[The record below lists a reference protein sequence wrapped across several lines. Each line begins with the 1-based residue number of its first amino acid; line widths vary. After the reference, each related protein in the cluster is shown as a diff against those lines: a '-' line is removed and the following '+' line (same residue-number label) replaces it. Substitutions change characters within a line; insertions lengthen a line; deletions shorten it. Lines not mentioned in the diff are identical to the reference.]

1 MSDVGRP
8 EAPAA
13 ARQGASSAGQSRS
26 AQDRPRSAAEWVTL
40 ATVLLILGAI
50 VGYLVLQTVRRTDD
64 TAHFEVEIRQGE
76 IEQHGDR
83 FYVPLTI
90 RNAGAATGEEVV
102 VHAELKQGG
111 ETVEETELTFGFIA
125 GGEEMEG
132 VVIFAEDPRSAE
144 LEAYIVG
151 YLKP

>member
-1 MSDVGRP
+1 MSDVRRQ
-8 EAPAA
+8 EAPTSAQ
-13 ARQGASSAGQSRS
+13 QGASRAEPSQS
-26 AQDRPRSAAEWVTL
+26 AQDSPRSAAEWVTL
-40 ATVLLILGAI
+40 AAVLLILGVV

-102 VHAELKQGG
+102 VHAELKRGS

-144 LEAYIVG
+144 LEAYVVG